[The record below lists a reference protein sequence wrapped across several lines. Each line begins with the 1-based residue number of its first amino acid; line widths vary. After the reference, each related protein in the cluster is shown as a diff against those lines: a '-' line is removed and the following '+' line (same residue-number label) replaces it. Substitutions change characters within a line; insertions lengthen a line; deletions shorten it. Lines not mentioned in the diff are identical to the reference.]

1 MTDVAGDRAGQV
13 ARPALAPLIRLLR
26 PRQWIKNGF
35 VLAPLIFSGEFGK
48 PSAVIQEFIAF
59 ALFCVASSATYVVN
73 DLRDREADA
82 AHPVKSRK
90 RPLAS
95 GEVKPGA
102 AIALVA
108 VLYAIVFASF
118 AWSWETA
125 AVAVAYIALNL
136 AYSFRLKHI
145 PVIDIF
151 CLAAG
156 FVLRVYGGALAINVP
171 LSTWMMVTTLSLAL
185 YLAAIKRRDE
195 LATSGDASRSVL
207 QFYTLRL
214 LDRYAETAALSAIMF
229 YGLFVVTVRPK
240 LNVTIPFV
248 LFGLFRYWYIVE
260 TGGRGES
267 PTDAVWTDPPLIIT
281 VILWAAV
288 VVWRLMQAGA

>member
-1 MTDVAGDRAGQV
+1 MSDAVGDRAGQV
-13 ARPALAPLIRLLR
+13 ARPAVAPLVRLLR

-35 VLAPLIFSGEFGK
+35 VLAPLIFSGEFNK
-48 PSAVIQEFIAF
+48 PSAVIQEFVAF

-102 AIALVA
+102 AMALVS
-108 VLYAIVFASF
+108 VLYAIILASF
-118 AWSWETA
+118 AWNWQTA
-125 AVAVAYIALNL
+125 LVACGYVVLNL
-136 AYSFRLKHI
+136 AYSLRLKHV
-145 PVIDIF
+145 PVIDLF

-156 FVLRVYGGALAINVP
+156 FVLRVYAGAVAIDVP
-171 LSTWMMVTTLSLAL
+171 LSSWMMITTLSLAL

-229 YGLFVVTVRPK
+229 YGLFV
-240 LNVTIPFV
+240 
-248 LFGLFRYWYIVE
+248 
-260 TGGRGES
+260 
-267 PTDAVWTDPPLIIT
+267 
-281 VILWAAV
+281 
-288 VVWRLMQAGA
+288 